1 MNNSEYITQIW
12 KEFYSSVQ
20 WQRDNHLLD
29 EWEECENFVEGNHW
43 PKATKKTKSL
53 PRPVVNLCSMIAEN
67 KKSNILSSKI
77 KMIFTPAEM
86 FGDLLIKSEEGAN
99 LFTKFAENI
108 SKEIKEENLDDLA
121 QDNAVQLGTYI
132 YHYYWDST
140 ISGGMTTPF
149 VGGMRGEIIHPRNI
163 VFSNPTELD
172 EQNQQYIIIA
182 NTEPVN
188 TVKRLAKKNKV
199 VGWENIT
206 SDNILEEENINNLNL
221 CTVLTK
227 YSRING
233 KVVWE
238 KATKNCLI
246 QPLTYWEPNKKNVKL
261 ESEKDNSEIEPNRFN
276 ENNNYFNKQLYPIVV
291 QQHKNRKKCIYGIG
305 EVKQSI
311 QNNKAVNFNLAMML
325 LSVQQ
330 TSWPKIIQKANA
342 LAKQMITNEPGEII
356 TDTSNSPNWGV
367 KYLESPGFNVQ
378 ALTLTNTL
386 IDLTRTTA
394 GSTEVVTG
402 EVLGA
407 NMAAS
412 AIIAL
417 QNQAKKP
424 VEIYQKKLYSAYE
437 KKGRIYEQ
445 FFKYYYNDGRMFGY
459 EKNNQIVTASMNGE
473 EYKDISFALNLEVG
487 TGGMWS
493 ESLSVQLLDKLKQDG
508 DITTDDYI
516 DLYPESIMP
525 FKAKLKKLR
534 EKKLMDDQKIL
545 EQKMQMQQE
554 QIDKESF
561 DTANLN
567 NQGTIAQ

>member
-12 KEFYSSVQ
+12 KEFYSGVQ

-149 VGGMRGEIIHPRNI
+149 VGGMRGEVINPRNI

-238 KATKNCLI
+238 KATKNCLV

-330 TSWPKIIQKANA
+330 TSWPKIIQKTNA

-437 KKGRIYEQ
+437 KKGQNI
-445 FFKYYYNDGRMFGY
+445 
-459 EKNNQIVTASMNGE
+459 
-473 EYKDISFALNLEVG
+473 
-487 TGGMWS
+487 
-493 ESLSVQLLDKLKQDG
+493 
-508 DITTDDYI
+508 
-516 DLYPESIMP
+516 
-525 FKAKLKKLR
+525 
-534 EKKLMDDQKIL
+534 
-545 EQKMQMQQE
+545 
-554 QIDKESF
+554 
-561 DTANLN
+561 
-567 NQGTIAQ
+567 

>member
-1 MNNSEYITQIW
+1 MDKNEYITQIW
-12 KEFYSSVQ
+12 KEFNAGVL
-20 WQRDNHLLD
+20 WQKNNGLID
-29 EWEECENFVEGNHW
+29 EWEECENFVEGKQW
-43 PKATKKTKSL
+43 PKATPRTKSL
-53 PRPVVNLCSMIAEN
+53 PRPVINLCSMIAEN
-67 KKSNILSSKI
+67 KKSNILSSKV

-86 FGDLLIKSEEGAN
+86 FGDLLAKSEEGAN

-108 SKEIKEENLDDLA
+108 SKEIKEEHLDDLA

-132 YHYYWDST
+132 YHYFWDST
-140 ISGGMTTPF
+140 ISGGMTTPY
-149 VGGMRGEIIHPRNI
+149 VGGMRGEIIHPKNI

-172 EQNQQYIIIA
+172 EQNQKYIIIA
-182 NTEPVN
+182 NTEPVE
-188 TVKRLAKKNKV
+188 TVKKIAQKNKV
-199 VGWENIT
+199 SGWENIT
-206 SDNILEEENINNLNL
+206 SDNILEDENVDNLNL

-246 QPLTYWEPNKKNVKL
+246 QPLTYWEPSKDKIKL
-261 ESEKDNSEIEPNRFN
+261 DDSKDESEIEPNRYDD
-276 ENNNYFNKQLYPIVV
+276 NNNYFNKQLYPIVV

-311 QNNKAVNFNLAMML
+311 QNNKAVNFNIAMML

-330 TSWPKIIQKANA
+330 TAWPKIIQKANA

-356 TDTSNSPNWGV
+356 TDNSSNPNWGV
-367 KYLESPGFNVQ
+367 KYLDTPGFNVQ
-378 ALTLTNTL
+378 ALTLTNTI

-424 VEIYQKKLYSAYE
+424 VELYQKKLYAAYE

-445 FFKYYYNDGRMFGY
+445 FFKFYYNDSRMFGY
-459 EKNNQIVTASMNGE
+459 EKNNQTIAATFNGE
-473 EYKDISFALNLEVG
+473 EYKDINFALNLEVG

-508 DITTDDYI
+508 DITVDDYI

-534 EKKLMDDQKIL
+534 EKKMMDDQKIL
-545 EQKMQMQQE
+545 EQKLQMQQE
-554 QIDKESF
+554 QIDKE
-561 DTANLN
+561 TMNPIPN
-567 NQGTIAQ
+567 GNTEMIAQ